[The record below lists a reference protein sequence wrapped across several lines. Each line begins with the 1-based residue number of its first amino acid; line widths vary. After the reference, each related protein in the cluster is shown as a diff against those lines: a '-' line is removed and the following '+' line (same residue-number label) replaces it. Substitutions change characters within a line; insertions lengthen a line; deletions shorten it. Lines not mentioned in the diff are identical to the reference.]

1 MQRVICV
8 GSASKDI
15 FFPTSEG
22 ILFETPQDLTSQVKV
37 AFELGGKF
45 RAANRY
51 EGIGGVAANVSVGL
65 ARLGIVSSCYSHLGA
80 DDVGRGIKSLLTQE
94 GVNTSLLTLD
104 SSVQSDLSAIIVI
117 EQTGDRIIFHNR
129 DANEKLRIDVREC
142 GNADWLYISSLN
154 GDWRQNVSMLR
165 RAVQTYALHMALN
178 PGQHNIKDD
187 PKLILEWLSEV
198 DVLFLNKD
206 EAIEILLANQV
217 EKQPEKLQDEVNLL
231 RLLREQGPSVV
242 ALTDGK
248 RGAWTSDGKSVWHA
262 ESFEPYGLQD
272 TTGGGDAFGSG
283 FFAAYLK
290 GFSLETCLQYGICN
304 AGSVVGYYG
313 ATPGLLDEQKMI
325 SLIHQVKRTKLLV

>member
-15 FFPTSEG
+15 FFPTAEG
-22 ILFETPQDLTSQVKV
+22 IILETPQDLTSQVKV

-45 RAANRY
+45 RAENRY

-65 ARLGIVSSCYSHLGA
+65 ARLGIMSSCYSHLGA
-80 DDVGRGIKSLLTQE
+80 DDVGRGIKHLLSQE

-129 DANEKLRIDVREC
+129 DANEKLKVSEEEC

-154 GDWRQNVSMLR
+154 GDWHQNVSVLR
-165 RAVQTYALHMALN
+165 RAAQAHTLRIALN

-198 DVLFLNKD
+198 DMLFLNKD

-231 RLLREQGPSVV
+231 RLLREHGPMVV

-262 ESFEPYGLQD
+262 ESFEPYGLRD

-283 FFAAYLK
+283 FFSAYLK
-290 GFSLETCLQYGICN
+290 GFSLEICLQYGICN

-313 ATPGLLDEQKMI
+313 ATPGLLDEQKMMT
-325 SLIHQVKRTKLLV
+325 LIHQVKRTKLLV